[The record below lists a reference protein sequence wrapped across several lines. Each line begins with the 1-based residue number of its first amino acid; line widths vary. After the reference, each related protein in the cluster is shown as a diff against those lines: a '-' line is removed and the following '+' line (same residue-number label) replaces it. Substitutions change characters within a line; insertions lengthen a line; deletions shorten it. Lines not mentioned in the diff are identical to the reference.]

1 MPSLHY
7 YTLPVR
13 PVEEDGWSMASLKII
28 CLIWF
33 VGIFSPSATETR
45 PGWDRKPVVG
55 VCWNIGSI
63 WTLFRNLTRQ
73 EIDIDHDEHLLTWAA
88 WQAKED
94 LPRRFFF
101 ERRLKWGLFKYVT
114 DTCVLHSFPFTLKRK
129 FSDMSIFW
137 RLKSQKTIHNIS
149 FVWGIWTRINDCN
162 CSSGLIR
169 ISSVVYS

>member
-7 YTLPVR
+7 YALPVR

-45 PGWDRKPVVG
+45 AGWDRKPVVG

-88 WQAKED
+88 WQAKEE
-94 LPRRFFF
+94 LRRRFLG
-101 ERRLKWGLFKYVT
+101 EWRLKWGPFKFVT
-114 DTCVLHSFPFTLKRK
+114 DKCVLHFQGYKVNR
-129 FSDMSIFW
+129 DVSIFLFAAW
-137 RLKSQKTIHNIS
+137 RLKLQWMNTPNKFCVRDLNSDKWLLLLFMS
-149 FVWGIWTRINDCN
+149 
-162 CSSGLIR
+162 
-169 ISSVVYS
+169 Y

>member
-7 YTLPVR
+7 YALPVR

-88 WQAKED
+88 WQANED
-94 LPRRFFF
+94 LPRRFLV
-101 ERRLKWGLFKYVT
+101 EWRLKWGLLKFVT
-114 DTCVLHSFPFTLKRK
+114 EKCLLQSFLGLYSKSCIIWCIHFFFFCCLKIKIISWKAVCLYICTLFIFMCVRVCVTFLF
-129 FSDMSIFW
+129 
-137 RLKSQKTIHNIS
+137 N
-149 FVWGIWTRINDCN
+149 
-162 CSSGLIR
+162 
-169 ISSVVYS
+169 

>member
-7 YTLPVR
+7 YALPVR

-88 WQAKED
+88 WQAGED
-94 LPRRFFF
+94 RPGRFLVQFRF
-101 ERRLKWGLFKYVT
+101 KSGLFKIHYRPMSAAFIFRVKQELLNFF
-114 DTCVLHSFPFTLKRK
+114 DV
-129 FSDMSIFW
+129 SIFMAW
-137 RLKSQKTIHNIS
+137 IHLRRL
-149 FVWGIWTRINDCN
+149 VWGLETLINDGYCAS
-162 CSSGLIR
+162 CLIK
-169 ISSVVYS
+169 ICSVVYS

>member
-7 YTLPVR
+7 YALPVR

-45 PGWDRKPVVG
+45 SGWDRKPVVG

-94 LPRRFFF
+94 LLRRFLF
-101 ERRLKWGLFKYVT
+101 EWRLKWGLFKIVT
-114 DTCVLHSFPFTLKRK
+114 NVTNVCIFRVRQLIVNSLIYPF
-129 FSDMSIFW
+129 FSLAW
-137 RLKSQKTIHNIS
+137 RLWMNE
-149 FVWGIWTRINDCN
+149 NDALPQWMN
-162 CSSGLIR
+162 AS
-169 ISSVVYS
+169 

>member
-7 YTLPVR
+7 YALPVR

-45 PGWDRKPVVG
+45 LGWDRKPVVG

-94 LPRRFFF
+94 LEDLARRFLV
-101 ERRLKWGLFKYVT
+101 ELGLMRGLFEFVT
-114 DTCVLHSFPFTLKRK
+114 DKCVLQLCSGSHSKLDSLMDAFFWCLKTQTT
-129 FSDMSIFW
+129 M
-137 RLKSQKTIHNIS
+137 NE
-149 FVWGIWTRINDCN
+149 
-162 CSSGLIR
+162 
-169 ISSVVYS
+169 

>member
-7 YTLPVR
+7 YALPVR

-88 WQAKED
+88 WQANED
-94 LPRRFFF
+94 LPRRFLV
-101 ERRLKWGLFKYVT
+101 EWRLKWGLLKFVT
-114 DTCVLHSFPFTLKRK
+114 EKCLLQSFLGLYSKSCIIWCIHFFFLLLEDQDY
-129 FSDMSIFW
+129 F
-137 RLKSQKTIHNIS
+137 LKSCMFIYMCTIYIYVCPCVRDL
-149 FVWGIWTRINDCN
+149 FI
-162 CSSGLIR
+162 
-169 ISSVVYS
+169 

>member
-7 YTLPVR
+7 YALPVR

-94 LPRRFFF
+94 LAKKIPSPIGINAR
-101 ERRLKWGLFKYVT
+101 
-114 DTCVLHSFPFTLKRK
+114 PFLNLWLTNVCYSYFQGQTVNWILWWMH
-129 FSDMSIFW
+129 FLDPW
-137 RLKSQKTIHNIS
+137 RLKLQWMNNEWIHLTS
-149 FVWGIWTRINDCN
+149 FVWSKLW
-162 CSSGLIR
+162 
-169 ISSVVYS
+169 

>member
-7 YTLPVR
+7 YALPVR

-94 LPRRFFF
+94 LARRFLV
-101 ERRLKWGLFKYVT
+101 ELGLKRGLFEFVT
-114 DTCVLHSFPFTLKRK
+114 DKCVTQSFSG
-129 FSDMSIFW
+129 SDSQLNSLMDALFFDAW
-137 RLKSQKTIHNIS
+137 RLKLP
-149 FVWGIWTRINDCN
+149 WTNTSNKFCVMDLN
-162 CSSGLIR
+162 SDKLLLLLFMS
-169 ISSVVYS
+169 Y